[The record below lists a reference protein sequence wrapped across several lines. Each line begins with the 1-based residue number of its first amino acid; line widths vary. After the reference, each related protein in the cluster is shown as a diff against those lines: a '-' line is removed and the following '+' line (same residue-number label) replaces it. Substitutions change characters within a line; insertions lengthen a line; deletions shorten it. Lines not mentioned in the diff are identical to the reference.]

1 LIDELSSG
9 IPYGSAAQI
18 ERAFGLSYTATAIVM
33 FVVPA
38 SIAMV
43 VEPFIFLLADRY
55 PRALFIRIGVTLMA
69 LSLVGVALAPNVIV
83 LAISISI
90 FWLSNGAAVPLAQAT
105 LVDRNPDARGR
116 TMARWTLLSS
126 AGDLIVPFV
135 IGGVALAGHG
145 WRTAHVVI
153 AIVLVIFAIALW
165 RFDMSGLGVGAG
177 DEEDEGDDGEDEAPP
192 KSLLSTLKEAL
203 KDRVLVAWLF
213 GVALCDLLDEIL
225 VVFATIH
232 LRDQL
237 GGGIEWQSAMIL
249 AMTIGGGIGLLA
261 LERVLAR
268 VGTAAERTVLVW
280 CASACAA
287 SFVAWVL
294 APTLWL
300 SVVLMGVV
308 GMFSSPLYP
317 LAAAQAFAR
326 RPGASGSVLAAQ
338 SLFSPMGLAMPFV
351 IGVIADQAGTYVAL
365 LVLVAQPLGL
375 VALSLVT
382 RRDDARRARGR
393 GDPPDGSAT
402 PPPARAPQG

>member
-55 PRALFIRIGVTLMA
+55 PRALFIRIGVTAMA
-69 LSLVGVALAPNVIV
+69 ISLVGVALAPNVIV
-83 LAISISI
+83 LSIAISI

-116 TMARWTLLSS
+116 TMARWTLLS
-126 AGDLIVPFV
+126 AVGDLIVPFV

-145 WRTAHVVI
+145 WRGAHVVI
-153 AIVLVIFAIALW
+153 AIVLGIFAIALW

-177 DEEDEGDDGEDEAPP
+177 DDDEDNEDEDETPA
-192 KSLLSTLKEAL
+192 KSLLSTLKDAL

-249 AMTIGGGIGLLA
+249 AMTIGGGIGLVI

-268 VGTAAERTVLVW
+268 VGTASERTVLVW

-287 SFVAWVL
+287 SFVAWVC

-338 SLFSPMGLAMPFV
+338 SLFSPMGLALPFV
-351 IGVIADQAGTYVAL
+351 IGVVADQAGTFVAL

-375 VALSLVT
+375 VALAVIT
-382 RRDDARRARGR
+382 RRDDARRSRDRG
-393 GDPPDGSAT
+393 GPPDDSAT